1 MAKIKKQF
9 LLEIEVDEEQVVEKY
24 PNYRFNYD
32 NPAHFISVQANN
44 IKFVADTDMSKQG
57 MKQWGY
63 SIKVKEL

>member
-24 PNYRFNYD
+24 PNYPLNYS
-32 NPAHFISVQANN
+32 NSTEFIKAQANN
-44 IKFVADTDMSKQG
+44 LKFIAGIDMSKQG

-63 SIKVKEL
+63 SIKLKEL